1 VLPSPA
7 FCHACACA
15 CGLSAFVY
23 GSSPPLPGES
33 ARVVWWTSTFTCGF
47 LKTPLY
53 HLHPGL
59 ACLPGDIMGVICL
72 SAPALGG
79 KEASIVEL
87 NIIRA
92 TPLLIPVS
100 AFGWMLLLIGSIP
113 ASRLSLQEQWVALVS
128 F

>member
-1 VLPSPA
+1 
-7 FCHACACA
+7 
-15 CGLSAFVY
+15 
-23 GSSPPLPGES
+23 
-33 ARVVWWTSTFTCGF
+33 
-47 LKTPLY
+47 
-53 HLHPGL
+53 
-59 ACLPGDIMGVICL
+59 MGVICL

-92 TPLLIPVS
+92 TPLIIPVS